1 MRIFFDTSALYKRYA
16 EEAGRDQVVQLGQDA
31 HEVLVAA
38 HCLTEVASAL
48 NRLKHDG
55 FVPRSE
61 YARIMAAIYDDFAD
75 FTIVDLDRRVEALS
89 IAAMEA
95 VRLRAVDALHVGT
108 AQSARADLFV
118 TADRRQAAAAQ
129 AVGLKTCLI
138 EA

>member
-16 EEAGRDQVVQLGQDA
+16 EEVGRDTVVQLGQDA
-31 HEVLVAA
+31 REVLVAA

-48 NRLKHDG
+48 NRQKHDG
-55 FVPRSE
+55 FVPQAD
-61 YARIMAAIYDDFAD
+61 YARIMADIYADFAD
-75 FTIVDLDRRVEALS
+75 FTIVNLDRRVEALS

-95 VRLRAVDALHVGT
+95 VRLRAMEALHVGT

-118 TADRRQAAAAQ
+118 TADRRQATAAQ
-129 AVGLKTCLI
+129 AVGLKTRLI